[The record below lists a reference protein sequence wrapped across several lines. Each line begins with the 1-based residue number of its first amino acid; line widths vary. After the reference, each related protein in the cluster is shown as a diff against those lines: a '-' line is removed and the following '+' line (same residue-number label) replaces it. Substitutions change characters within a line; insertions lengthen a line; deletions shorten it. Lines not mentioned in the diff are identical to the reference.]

1 MWAIYIPSWL
11 VPSSLGM
18 VGSICLG
25 LALVLVLLDM
35 PGGVNWS
42 RVGAVFAL
50 IGGFG
55 ALGGAAG
62 WIGQHILW
70 GQHRAMSFGQQWGG
84 RLLGGGILVVL
95 LFLATAWAWKHLS
108 GTGIEA
114 GGKGKVSSRVRSLF
128 KAAVLAMVGAT
139 VATVVSPLYTFLDWG
154 ISHLHSLIV

>member
-1 MWAIYIPSWL
+1 MYVPSWL
-11 VPSSLGM
+11 VPSSMGM

-42 RVGAVFAL
+42 RVGAVFAV

-62 WIGQHILW
+62 WIGEHLLW
-70 GQHRAMSFGQQWGG
+70 GQHRAMSLGQQWGG
-84 RLLGGGILVVL
+84 RLLGGGILFVL
-95 LFLATAWAWKHLS
+95 LFAALAWAWKHLA
-108 GTGIEA
+108 GKGIDA

-128 KAAVLAMVGAT
+128 KAGALAMVGAT
-139 VATVVSPLYTFLDWG
+139 VATLGSPVYTFLDSG
-154 ISHLHSLIV
+154 IRHLHSFIV